1 MKYFL
6 SCDWGTSSLR
16 LRLADI
22 GTGEVLAEESSG
34 EGIAATFDEW
44 QKSGEPEENKAAFYL
59 DKLNKHIEAIKSK
72 THMPLQGIK
81 LVISGMASSSLGFV
95 DVPYSDVPVALD
107 GSGVKTAVINEG
119 QNHPFD
125 TLVIGGVKTES
136 DVIRGEETQLMGA
149 IAALAKDSVVNVEL
163 FIFPGTHSKHLRVT
177 DNLLTG
183 FKTYM
188 TGEVFNL
195 LANHSILKASVDT
208 GGMWS
213 LPDFLK
219 GVRETKTTNLLH
231 AIFQVRT
238 NQLFDVNTKSENYHY
253 LSGLLIGRELI
264 DLAESGEQSICLV
277 AGGVLAVYY
286 LAALK
291 ELLPKANIAVLFAE
305 RADNTVVQGQLRIA
319 KHLNFFA

>member
-16 LRLADI
+16 LRLAEI
-22 GTGEVLAEESSG
+22 RSGKVLAEESSD

-44 QKSGEPEENKAAFYL
+44 QKRGEPAENKAAFYL
-59 DKLNKHIEAIKSK
+59 GKLNRHIEAIKSK
-72 THMPLQGIK
+72 THVPLQSVK
-81 LVISGMASSSLGFV
+81 LVISGMASSSIGFA
-95 DVPYSDVPVALD
+95 DVPYSDVPLPVD
-107 GSGVKTAVINEG
+107 GVGVKTTVISPG
-119 QNHPFD
+119 QNHPFE

-136 DVIRGEETQLMGA
+136 DVIRGEETQLIGA
-149 IAALAKDSVVNVEL
+149 IAALANDSVVKVEL

-195 LANHSILKASVDT
+195 LANHSILKTSVDAA
-208 GGMWS
+208 GDLS

-219 GVRETKTTNLLH
+219 GVRDARATNLLH
-231 AIFQVRT
+231 AIFHVRT
-238 NQLFDVNTKSENYHY
+238 NQLFDVNTKRENYHY

-277 AGGVLAVYY
+277 AGGLLALYY

-291 ELLPKANIAVLFAE
+291 EFLPKANIAVLFAE
-305 RADNTVVQGQLRIA
+305 RADNTVVQGHLKIA

>member
-16 LRLADI
+16 LRLAEV
-22 GTGEVLAEESSG
+22 GSGKVLAEESSA

-44 QKSGEPEENKAAFYL
+44 QKSGEPEENKPAYYL
-59 DKLNKHIEAIKSK
+59 GKLNRHIQAIKSK
-72 THMPLQGIK
+72 THMPLQGVK
-81 LVISGMASSSLGFV
+81 LVISGMASSSIGFV
-95 DVPYSDVPVALD
+95 DVPYSDVPLALD
-107 GSGVKTAVINEG
+107 GSGVKTAVISAG
-119 QNHPFD
+119 QNHPFE

-136 DVIRGEETQLMGA
+136 DVIRGEETQLIGA
-149 IAALAKDSVVNVEL
+149 IAALAKDGVANVGL

-183 FKTYM
+183 IKTYM

-195 LANHSILKASVDT
+195 LANHSILKASVDPE
-208 GGMWS
+208 GMWS

-219 GVRETKTTNLLH
+219 GVRDSETSNLLH
-231 AIFQVRT
+231 AIFHVRT
-238 NQLFDVNTKSENYHY
+238 NQLFNINTKAENYHY

-277 AGGVLAVYY
+277 AGGLLAAYY

-291 ELLPKANIAVLFAE
+291 EFLPKADIAVLFEE
-305 RADNTVVQGQLRIA
+305 RADSTVVQGHLKIA
-319 KHLNFFA
+319 NHLNFFA